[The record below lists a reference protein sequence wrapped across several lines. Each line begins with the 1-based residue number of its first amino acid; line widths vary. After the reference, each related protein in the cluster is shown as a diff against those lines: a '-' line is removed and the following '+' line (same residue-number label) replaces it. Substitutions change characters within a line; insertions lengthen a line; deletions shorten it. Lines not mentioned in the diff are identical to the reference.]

1 MPIGVQDFS
10 MRLSYQ
16 FLKVDS
22 IGSAGQLTVS
32 LVVENCYVVLYNSCV
47 KILRMNKGM
56 RLKGRRNYGKRDNE
70 RCAVL
75 GAEGRGGH

>member
-1 MPIGVQDFS
+1 MQ
-10 MRLSYQ
+10 Q
-16 FLKVDS
+16 EKLKS
-22 IGSAGQLTVS
+22 CAWAAWLLAGEPFS

-56 RLKGRRNYGKRDNE
+56 RLKGQRNYGKRDNE